1 MPSGRVRFLG
11 EYQHA
16 LDEKGRLTV
25 PARFRTGLG
34 DPFVVTRGLD
44 GCLFAYP
51 QEVWENITGQL
62 DSLPFTESAPR
73 AFARLFFSGAV
84 EASFDRQGRFLILPA
99 LRAHAALDALDK
111 DANDVVIIGVSSRVE
126 IWSGERW
133 RAYRARVEQEYQA
146 LAEDLFKG

>member
-1 MPSGRVRFLG
+1 VPAGRASFLG

-16 LDEKGRLTV
+16 LDEKGRLTM

-51 QEVWENITGQL
+51 LDVWEDITGQL

-84 EASFDRQGRFLILPA
+84 EASVDRQGRLLIPPP
-99 LRAHAALDALDK
+99 LRSHAALDK
-111 DANDVVIIGVSSRVE
+111 DAVVIGVSNRVE

-133 RAYRARVEQEYQA
+133 RDYRARAEEEYQS
-146 LAEDLFKG
+146 LAEGLFKE

>member
-1 MPSGRVRFLG
+1 MPSCRSRFLG

-25 PARFRTGLG
+25 PARLRTGLG
-34 DPFVVTRGLD
+34 DPFIVTRGLD

-51 QEVWENITGQL
+51 LDAWEQITGQL

-84 EASFDRQGRFLILPA
+84 EASFDRQGRLLLAPV
-99 LRAHAALDALDK
+99 LREHAGLDK
-111 DANDVVIIGVSSRVE
+111 DAVIIGVSNRVE

-133 RAYRARVEQEYQA
+133 RQYRARAEEEYQA